1 MLISQVTSPGHLPQ
15 LTLFAGH
22 DMSLRARQRSRA
34 YGIRMHSEGSQPVVV
49 NIGQGDQA
57 QAERLGSLGSIVR
70 IGVHVH
76 RAICAGGRD
85 DLLPPRVDLAAGLDR
100 DDGFSHAAPPRAG
113 LLNRPA
119 QAALAAI
126 SH

>member
-1 MLISQVTSPGHLPQ
+1 M
-15 LTLFAGH
+15 
-22 DMSLRARQRSRA
+22 
-34 YGIRMHSEGSQPVVV
+34 VV

-57 QAERLGSLGSIVR
+57 QAKRLGHLGSVIR

-76 RAICAGGRD
+76 RALRAGGRD
-85 DLLPPRVDLAAGLDR
+85 DLLPPPVDLAAGLDR
-100 DDGFSHAAPPRAG
+100 DDGLSHAAPPRAG

-119 QAALAAI
+119 QTALAAI

>member
-1 MLISQVTSPGHLPQ
+1 VLISQVTGPDYLPQ
-15 LTLFAGH
+15 LALFAGH
-22 DMSLRARQRSRA
+22 DIGVRARQRPRA

-57 QAERLGSLGSIVR
+57 QAERLSHLGSVVR

-76 RAICAGGRD
+76 RAVCAGGRD
-85 DLLPPRVDLAAGLDR
+85 DLLPARVDLAAGLDR
-100 DDGFSHAAPPRAG
+100 DDGLSHAAPPRAG
-113 LLNRPA
+113 LLSRPA
-119 QAALAAI
+119 QAALAAV